1 LDTDPT
7 FGVFFMAKYSE
18 QLKHK
23 MVKQYLGGGV
33 GTREL
38 AMRHGVSRSVLCR
51 WIAAYEQHGRDG
63 LRKKFSHYDA
73 QFRMSVLTH
82 MWQKELSHQQVAA
95 VFDIRSPGC
104 IAKWERQYHVGGI
117 DALAPRP
124 RGRRPKTMTR
134 PDHDK
139 PTEGSA
145 PDERTREQL
154 LKENEYLRAEVAYLK
169 KLDALLQAK
178 KQAAQKKKRK

>member
-1 LDTDPT
+1 
-7 FGVFFMAKYSE
+7 MAKHSE
-18 QLKHK
+18 QLKLK
-23 MVKQYLGGGV
+23 LVKRYLAGGI
-33 GTREL
+33 GTKTL
-38 AMRHGVSRSVLCR
+38 AARYGVSRTGLQR
-51 WIAAYEQHGRDG
+51 WVAAYEQHGRDG
-63 LRKKFSHYDA
+63 LRRKFSHYDA
-73 QFRMSVLTH
+73 QFRVSVLMR

>member
-1 LDTDPT
+1 LDIDPT
-7 FGVFFMAKYSE
+7 FGVFFMTKHSE
-18 QLKHK
+18 QLKVK
-23 MVKQYLGGGV
+23 MVKQYLAGVAGTGVLAQRYGV
-33 GTREL
+33 G
-38 AMRHGVSRSVLCR
+38 RSVLRR

-73 QFRMSVLTH
+73 QFRMSVLAH
-82 MWQKELSHQQVAA
+82 MWEKDLSHEQVAA
-95 VFDIRSPGC
+95 VFDIRSPTC
-104 IAKWERQYHVGGI
+104 IARWERQYHVGGI
-117 DALAPRP
+117 DALALRP
-124 RGRRPKTMTR
+124 RGRRPKVMTQ

-139 PTEGSA
+139 PTEDGA

-178 KQAAQKKKRK
+178 KRAAQKKKRK

>member
-18 QLKHK
+18 QLKLK
-23 MVKQYLGGGV
+23 VVKQYLGGAG
-33 GTREL
+33 GTRVL
-38 AMRHGVSRSVLCR
+38 AERHGVSRSVVQR
-51 WIAAYEQHGRDG
+51 WVMAYEQHGHDG
-63 LRKKFSHYDA
+63 LRKKLNHYDV
-73 QFRMSVLTH
+73 QFRMSVLTR
-82 MWQKELSHQQVAA
+82 MWQMDLSYQQVAA

-104 IAKWERQYHVGGI
+104 IAKWERQYHDGGM

-124 RGRRPKTMTR
+124 RGRPKTMTR
-134 PDHDK
+134 PAPEK
-139 PTEGSA
+139 PTEESA

-178 KQAAQKKKRK
+178 KQGAQKKKRK

>member
-7 FGVFFMAKYSE
+7 FGVFFMTKYSE
-18 QLKHK
+18 QLKLK
-23 MVKQYLGGGV
+23 VVKDYVAGV
-33 GTREL
+33 AGAGAL
-38 AMRHGVSRSVLCR
+38 ARRHGVSRTVLQQ
-51 WIAAYEQHGRDG
+51 WVTAYEQHERDG

-73 QFRMSVLTH
+73 RFRMSVLTC
-82 MWQKELSHQQVAA
+82 MWQKDLSYRQVAA
-95 VFDIRSPGC
+95 VFDIRSPSC
-104 IAKWERQYHVGGI
+104 IGRWERQYHDGGI

-124 RGRRPKTMTR
+124 RGRRKKMTQ
-134 PDHDK
+134 PDHDR
-139 PTEGSA
+139 PADETA

-178 KQAAQKKKRK
+178 KQAAQKKKRR

>member
-18 QLKHK
+18 QLKLK
-23 MVKQYLGGGV
+23 LVKQYEAG
-33 GTREL
+33 L
-38 AMRHGVSRSVLCR
+38 AGIEVLAKRYGVSRSVLQL

-63 LRKKFSHYDA
+63 LRKKFSHYDV
-73 QFRMSVLTH
+73 QFRMSVLTY
-82 MWQKELSHQQVAA
+82 MWQEDLPYRQVAA
-95 VFDIRSPGC
+95 IFDIRSPGC
-104 IAKWERQYHVGGI
+104 IAQWERQYHDGGM

-124 RGRRPKTMTR
+124 RGRRKTMTR
-134 PDHDK
+134 PTPDK
-139 PTEGSA
+139 PTEDSA

>member
-1 LDTDPT
+1 
-7 FGVFFMAKYSE
+7 MAKYSE
-18 QLKHK
+18 QLKLK
-23 MVKQYLGGGV
+23 LVKQYLAGVAGAGVIAQRYGV
-33 GTREL
+33 GP
-38 AMRHGVSRSVLCR
+38 SVLR
-51 WIAAYEQHGRDG
+51 HWVATYEQHGRDG

-82 MWQKELSHQQVAA
+82 MWRKDLSCRQVAV
-95 VFDIRSPGC
+95 VFDIRNPSCVG
-104 IAKWERQYHVGGI
+104 KWERRYHEGGM

-124 RGRRPKTMTR
+124 RGRPKTMT
-134 PDHDK
+134 H
-139 PTEGSA
+139 PTPEQPTGESA

-178 KQAAQKKKRK
+178 KQGAQKKKRK

>member
-1 LDTDPT
+1 MT
-7 FGVFFMAKYSE
+7 KYDE
-18 QLKHK
+18 QLKLK
-23 MVKQYLGGGV
+23 LVRQYLAGVAGTGVLARQHGV
-33 GTREL
+33 G
-38 AMRHGVSRSVLCR
+38 RSVLRR

-63 LRKKFSHYDA
+63 LRKKFTHYDA
-73 QFRMSVLTH
+73 QFRMSVLSH
-82 MWQKELSHQQVAA
+82 MWKKELSHQQVAA

-104 IAKWERQYHVGGI
+104 IARWERQYHDGGM

-124 RGRRPKTMTR
+124 RGRPKTMTH
-134 PDHDK
+134 PDHEK
-139 PTEGSA
+139 PTEQSA

>member
-18 QLKHK
+18 QLKLK
-23 MVKQYLGGGV
+23 LVKEHQGGAGGV
-33 GTREL
+33 RMI
-38 AMRHGVSRSVLCR
+38 AQRHGVGYTVLRR
-51 WIAAYEQHGRDG
+51 WIAVYEQHGREG
-63 LRKKFSHYDA
+63 LRKKYSHYDA
-73 QFRMSVLTH
+73 QFRMSVLSH
-82 MWQKELSHQQVAA
+82 MWREELSYQQAAA
-95 VFDIRSPGC
+95 VFDIRAHDA
-104 IAKWERQYHVGGI
+104 IAKWERQYHAGGI

-124 RGRRPKTMTR
+124 RGRRKKMTH
-134 PDHDK
+134 PDHEK
-139 PTEGSA
+139 PTEDSA

>member
-7 FGVFFMAKYSE
+7 FGVFFMTKHSE
-18 QLKHK
+18 HLKLK
-23 MVKQYLGGGV
+23 LVRQYESGAGG
-33 GTREL
+33 
-38 AMRHGVSRSVLCR
+38 MRTIAQRSGVSYTVLRR
-51 WIAAYEQHGRDG
+51 WIAAYEEHGRDG
-63 LRKKFSHYDA
+63 LRKKYSHYDA
-73 QFRMSVLTH
+73 QFRLCVLSH
-82 MWQKELSHQQVAA
+82 MWRENLSYRQTAA
-95 VFDIRSPGC
+95 VFDIRAHEAIGQ
-104 IAKWERQYHVGGI
+104 WERQYHAGGV

-178 KQAAQKKKRK
+178 KQAAQKKKRR

>member
-1 LDTDPT
+1 MT
-7 FGVFFMAKYSE
+7 KHSE
-18 QLKHK
+18 QLKLK
-23 MVKQYLGGGV
+23 MVKQYLAGAGGARV
-33 GTREL
+33 L
-38 AMRHGVSRSVLCR
+38 AQRHGVGYTVLRR

-73 QFRMSVLTH
+73 RFKMSVLTQ
-82 MWQKELSHQQVAA
+82 MWREDLSYQQATA
-95 VFDIRSPGC
+95 VFDIRSPTC
-104 IAKWERQYHVGGI
+104 IAKWERQYHAGGI

-124 RGRRPKTMTR
+124 RGRPKTMTR
-134 PDHDK
+134 PAPEK
-139 PTEGSA
+139 PTEENA

-178 KQAAQKKKRK
+178 KQGAQKKKRK

>member
-1 LDTDPT
+1 
-7 FGVFFMAKYSE
+7 MAKYSE
-18 QLKHK
+18 QLKLK
-23 MVKQYLGGGV
+23 LVKQYLTGVAGAGAIAQRYGV
-33 GTREL
+33 GP
-38 AMRHGVSRSVLCR
+38 SVLR
-51 WIAAYEQHGRDG
+51 HWVATYEQHGRDG

-82 MWQKELSHQQVAA
+82 MWRKDLSCRQVAV
-95 VFDIRSPGC
+95 VFDIRSPSC
-104 IAKWERQYHVGGI
+104 IGKWERQYHEGGI

-124 RGRRPKTMTR
+124 RGRPKTMTR
-134 PDHDK
+134 PTPEK
-139 PTEGSA
+139 PIEENA

-178 KQAAQKKKRK
+178 KQGAPGKKRK

>member
-7 FGVFFMAKYSE
+7 FGVFFMTKHSE
-18 QLKHK
+18 QLKLK
-23 MVKQYLGGGV
+23 VVKQYLAGGAGARV
-33 GTREL
+33 V
-38 AMRHGVSRSVLCR
+38 AQRHGVGYSVLCR
-51 WIAAYEQHGRDG
+51 WIAAYKQHGRDG

-73 QFRMSVLTH
+73 RFKMSVLTY
-82 MWQKELSHQQVAA
+82 MRRKELSYRQVAA

-104 IAKWERQYHVGGI
+104 ISQWERQYHEGGM
-117 DALAPRP
+117 DALAPRL
-124 RGRRPKTMTR
+124 RGRPKTMTR
-134 PDHDK
+134 PAPEK
-139 PTEGSA
+139 PTEDST

-178 KQAAQKKKRK
+178 KQGAQKKKRK